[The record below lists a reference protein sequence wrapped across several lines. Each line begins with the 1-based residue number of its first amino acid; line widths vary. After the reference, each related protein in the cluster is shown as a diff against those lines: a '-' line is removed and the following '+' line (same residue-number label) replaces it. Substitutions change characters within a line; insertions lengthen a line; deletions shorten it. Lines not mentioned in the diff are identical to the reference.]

1 MEFSL
6 PGLILGFR
14 EALEAFLVL
23 VVLLRALERSG
34 RPAGRKPLWL
44 GAGLGVLASVL
55 LGFLL
60 QIAEQALGDA
70 EVFAAGWALASNLLA
85 LGLITVFLVWMI
97 RQGGDIASAARRRL
111 DAAPSPL
118 GILVLAFFVVGREG
132 AEVALFAFAGE
143 YPAVPVAVGVLVA
156 FLLSLLVQ
164 RSLVRI
170 DLKTVFR
177 ATLLYL
183 VLQAGYLAGS
193 GMHEALSLLGTTG
206 ALSAGSPLLSH
217 AFDLSGTFLDRE
229 TSPLGVALNILV
241 GWNSDPEWPAF
252 VLQYLYT
259 GAMLLFWS
267 RTLRTPHLQ
276 PTTPTQ
282 SREEPRE

>member
-34 RPAGRKPLWL
+34 RPAGRTPLWL
-44 GAGLGVLASVL
+44 GAGLGILASVL

-60 QIAEQALGDA
+60 RLAEQALGDA
-70 EVFAAGWALASNLLA
+70 EAFTATWALASNLLA
-85 LGLITVFLVWMI
+85 LLLITVFLVWMI
-97 RQGGDIASAARRRL
+97 RQGGDISSVAKRKLA
-111 DAAPSPL
+111 AAPSSF
-118 GILVLAFFVVGREG
+118 GFLVLAFFVVGREG

-143 YPAVPVAVGVLVA
+143 YPAVPVALGVA
-156 FLLSLLVQ
+156 AALLLALLVQ

-193 GMHEALSLLGTTG
+193 GMHEALSLLGATG
-206 ALSAGSPLLSH
+206 VLPAGSALLSR

-259 GAMLLFWS
+259 GAMLFFWA
-267 RTLRTPHLQ
+267 RTLRTLG
-276 PTTPTQ
+276 TQ
-282 SREEPRE
+282 RLAKPDA